1 MRSFRVLAL
10 ILCLPLLAGCGTHD
24 ASGGGTA
31 VRPASLPDAGSAEL
45 QPRDAVLHE
54 GDVGPGWVA
63 VAAETRDVP
72 VGEAVQNDPWRLAR
86 LERGSFQSGYQ
97 ALYGNADGQHV
108 LSTAATYAT
117 AADAN
122 TVALG
127 RARAVA
133 RQLPNVVRLTNP
145 ADAPAAPFWLWRSR
159 EIRDGFAVPVYT
171 AQWVRGRLVMSVS
184 VYGAGVTGTSAMRF
198 ARLQDGKTGAVAR

>member
-1 MRSFRVLAL
+1 MRSSRVLAL

-24 ASGGGTA
+24 ASGGGST
-31 VRPASLPDAGSAEL
+31 VRPATFSEAGLDELQPQDAVL
-45 QPRDAVLHE
+45 QPRD
-54 GDVGPGWVA
+54 VGHGWVA
-63 VAAETRDVP
+63 VEAETREVP
-72 VGEAVQNDPWRLAR
+72 VREAVQHDPWRLQR

-97 ALYGNADGQHV
+97 ALYGNADGQHL
-108 LSTAATYAT
+108 LSTATTYAT

-133 RQLPNVVRLTNP
+133 RQLPDVVRLTNP

-159 EIRDGFAVPVYT
+159 EIRNGFTVPVYT

-184 VYGAGVTGTSAMRF
+184 VFGPAVTATSAMRF
-198 ARLQDGKTGAVAR
+198 AGLQDDKIGAVAR